1 LLLVYAASLSMVVL
15 SSAELTVLG
24 SDHVIAGAIRATTSV
39 DAAIVSQDLGNV
51 LSKSELGSPL
61 PEARRAIV
69 VTSLKALAARYGFL
83 STTILGPGGEV
94 VASSAPGSV
103 PPGLDDHLR
112 NALAGTSG
120 ATITSPA
127 GVGGGPRDVLTED
140 LPLLQDGRVV
150 GVAVITR
157 DAAPILTDASAA
169 WQDLVLVI
177 LAAAFALAALLYLI
191 FRAANAR
198 LVRQELQLIEATRHD
213 PLTGLIN
220 HGTGVGVLTQ
230 LIGKASEQTLIS
242 IALVDID
249 NFHLLNTVHGEEA
262 ADTALC
268 AVARVL
274 SDEAGAWLPVA
285 RYGPDEFLIVAV
297 DDAAQH
303 LVATLHT
310 VRHRLD
316 TLTLRFGDS
325 ERLPVTVSIGVA
337 HFPFHATAV
346 SELLSEAT
354 IALGDAKASG
364 GAELRVTGAW
374 QRDGSGTR
382 HSSFDVLQGLVL
394 VTDGKDRYT
403 RRHSE
408 DVARYAVFLAEQL
421 ALPPDMR
428 TTIRT
433 AGLLH
438 DIGKIGIPDEIL
450 RKPGRLTP
458 HESEIV
464 KQHVALGELIVRD
477 LPDVE
482 VVRAGIRYHH
492 ERWDGAG
499 YLDQL
504 AGEQIPLVA
513 RVLAVADA
521 FSAMT
526 TSRPYRQALSLDEAV
541 GRLLNAAGSQ
551 LEERLVRVF
560 VQGLESVPGAP
571 LPEHGPL
578 IGRRA
583 RGAA

>member
-1 LLLVYAASLSMVVL
+1 
-15 SSAELTVLG
+15 
-24 SDHVIAGAIRATTSV
+24 
-39 DAAIVSQDLGNV
+39 
-51 LSKSELGSPL
+51 
-61 PEARRAIV
+61 
-69 VTSLKALAARYGFL
+69 
-83 STTILGPGGEV
+83 
-94 VASSAPGSV
+94 
-103 PPGLDDHLR
+103 LDDHLR

-325 ERLPVTVSIGVA
+325 ERLPVTVSVGVA

-578 IGRRA
+578 IARRA